1 MMKRDTIYFID
12 ANVPMYAH
20 GRHHPYRR
28 PCQRVLTLLAR
39 GEISGV
45 TDSAVHQEII
55 YRYLSLER
63 AHEAQQVSSDFL
75 TLVPGILPFTR
86 REVEKMIDLT
96 AIHAALPTRDLVHLA
111 IMINHDLTHI
121 ISVDTHFD
129 QVEEIKRVDPL
140 TSTI

>member
-1 MMKRDTIYFID
+1 M
-12 ANVPMYAH
+12 
-20 GRHHPYRR
+20 
-28 PCQRVLTLLAR
+28 
-39 GEISGV
+39 
-45 TDSAVHQEII
+45 
-55 YRYLSLER
+55 
-63 AHEAQQVSSDFL
+63 

-96 AIHAALPTRDLVHLA
+96 SIHAALPTRDLVHLA

-129 QVEEIKRVDPL
+129 QVEEMKRVHAL

>member
-1 MMKRDTIYFID
+1 MMKCDTICFID
-12 ANVPMYAH
+12 ANVPTYAH

-55 YRYLSLER
+55 YRYLALER

-96 AIHAALPTRDLVHLA
+96 SIHAALPTRDLVHL
-111 IMINHDLTHI
+111 
-121 ISVDTHFD
+121 
-129 QVEEIKRVDPL
+129 R
-140 TSTI
+140 